1 MLCSSLDGRGVWGRK
16 DACVCLGELFPL
28 VSLETVTTLFVNGL
42 HPKYKVKVKREQHVT
57 KHKEKTLDDLNIGFK
72 SAFCQYRKLQYFKIL
87 VYDLEPMIFR

>member
-1 MLCSSLDGRGVWGRK
+1 MLCSSLEGRGVWGRK

-57 KHKEKTLDDLNIGFK
+57 EHKEKTLDDLNIGFK
-72 SAFCQYRKLQYFKIL
+72 SAFWQYRKLQYF
-87 VYDLEPMIFR
+87 